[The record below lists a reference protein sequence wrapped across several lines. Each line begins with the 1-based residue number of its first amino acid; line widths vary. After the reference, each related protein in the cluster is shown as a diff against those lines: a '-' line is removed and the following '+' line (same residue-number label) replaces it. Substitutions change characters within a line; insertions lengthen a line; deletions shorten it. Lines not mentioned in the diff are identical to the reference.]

1 MKQEL
6 LSYIVGNFCLF
17 IFRLIKDFKNLFCD
31 VKLSYS
37 EALLQH
43 YWTENI
49 VLSTDVCQLDF
60 VGHVLRG
67 RK

>member
-31 VKLSYS
+31 VKLFYS

-43 YWTENI
+43 Y
-49 VLSTDVCQLDF
+49 
-60 VGHVLRG
+60 
-67 RK
+67 